1 MKITDKYKILQ
12 VEMSA
17 LVFRKFHVENC
28 GIVQGV
34 IFGCLSG
41 VGTRG
46 RVVLLSELQCSRW

>member
-28 GIVQGV
+28 GIVVKGV

-46 RVVLLSELQCSRW
+46 SSAFGTSV